1 MRLTQGTS
9 RTVKAASLGR
19 CAPPV
24 GPAEDTAAQ
33 PAERPPTH
41 PQIHTH
47 TRHPLWSAETPPSA
61 PPHPAPPHTQ
71 GRHSGQPGLQRHHKN
86 TDTHT
91 PGTHLGLQ
99 TPPHTHSGLCWGE
112 PSGRWEVP

>member
-47 TRHPLWSAETPPSA
+47 TRHPPWSAE
-61 PPHPAPPHTQ
+61 
-71 GRHSGQPGLQRHHKN
+71 
-86 TDTHT
+86 
-91 PGTHLGLQ
+91 